1 MDCICLEGKENEILS
16 LQMVCKVQQLEN
28 HSRNAPLVPW
38 KRVVLSGLEEQIIPK
53 VLGTG

>member
-38 KRVVLSGLEEQIIPK
+38 QRVVLSGVEEQIIPK